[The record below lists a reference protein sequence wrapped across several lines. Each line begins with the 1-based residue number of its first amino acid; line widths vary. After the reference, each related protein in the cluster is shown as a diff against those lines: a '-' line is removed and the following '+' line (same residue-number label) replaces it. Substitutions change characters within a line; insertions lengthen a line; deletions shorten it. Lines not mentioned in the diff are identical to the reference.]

1 MKYFFLKIKL
11 SKIAII
17 LLTLP
22 AVFLAACDDME
33 DKDRKPN
40 TVTEASVSGIYV
52 LSEGLMN
59 MNNSALGYY
68 DFDSKT
74 FSPDFFLSVNK
85 RGLGD
90 TANDMELYGSKLYV
104 VVNVSSQIEILDA
117 VSGKSLKQIPMFDN
131 SGVARQPRYVDFA
144 EGCAYV
150 TSFDGSLTRIDT
162 ASLKITGSIQC
173 GRNPDGL
180 CVSNGKI
187 YVSNSGGLDFP
198 NYDNTVSVVD
208 ISTFKEIK
216 RITVGTNPGKI
227 KADSEG
233 DIYVVSRGNYG
244 SSPYKFQKIS
254 SKTDEVVKTFDDIQA
269 LNFTISKD
277 TAYIYNYDFQTMNC
291 WVKVFDCKK
300 EEIVSD
306 HFISDGTTITTP
318 YGIDINP
325 VNGDVYLTDA
335 KSYVTWGDV
344 LCFDRN
350 GKLKFRLQETGLNP
364 NKVVFVK
371 IKYK

>member
-1 MKYFFLKIKL
+1 MRYFFFKIKL
-11 SKIAII
+11 SKIAVI
-17 LLTLP
+17 LLILP
-22 AVFLAACDDME
+22 AVFITACDDME

-40 TVTEASVSGIYV
+40 TVNEASVSGIYV

-59 MNNSALGYY
+59 MNNSVLGYY
-68 DFDSKT
+68 DFETKT
-74 FSPDFFLSVNK
+74 FNPDMFLSVNK

-131 SGVARQPRYVDFA
+131 SGVARQPRYVDFV

-150 TSFDGSLTRIDT
+150 TSFDGSLARIDT

-208 ISTFKEIK
+208 IKTFKEIK

-269 LNFTISKD
+269 LNFTISND

-318 YGIDINP
+318 YGIDTNP

-371 IKYK
+371 RKI